1 LTQAA
6 GSRLRSSLARV
17 AAPEVALVVA
27 AACFGVTFVM
37 VKDAVNDVSPA
48 GFIVLRFTIGT
59 ATLAPF
65 AWVSR
70 RRSARP
76 DPLPS
81 VAKVSVG
88 LGLALAVGYMLQ
100 TVGLQYT
107 SASNSA
113 FITGLFVVFTPLIQ
127 IGLRHRGLGPV
138 TATAVAL
145 AVTGLF
151 LITGASFDVGAGDL
165 LSLGCAFAFAVQIV
179 MLGTW
184 APRFDALVLNTAQ
197 MAALTVLTLPVL
209 AITGPGR
216 LTGRAWLAIVV
227 TGLACSSLAFSL
239 QVYGQS
245 RTAPTRAALL
255 LSLEPVFAAVTGYAT
270 GAGLGLVGAFGALLI
285 LSGIVVEE
293 GGGAWWRRRTDATRP
308 AGAVDHP

>member
-1 LTQAA
+1 M
-6 GSRLRSSLARV
+6 RSF
-17 AAPEVALVVA
+17 APELALVVA
-27 AACFGVTFVM
+27 AACFGITFVM

-59 ATLAPF
+59 VTLVPF

-70 RRSARP
+70 RRSERRDPARAV
-76 DPLPS
+76 LP
-81 VAKVSVG
+81 VAVA
-88 LGLALAVGYMLQ
+88 LGVALTFGYMLQ

-127 IGLRHRGLGPV
+127 VALRHRGLGPV

-145 AVTGLF
+145 AVAGLF
-151 LITGASFDVGAGDL
+151 LITGASFHVGSGDA

-179 MLGTW
+179 MLGEW
-184 APRFDALVLNTAQ
+184 APRFDPLVLNTAQ
-197 MAALTVLTLPVL
+197 MAALVVLTLPVL
-209 AITGPGR
+209 AITGPGA

-239 QVYGQS
+239 QVYAQT
-245 RTAPTRAALL
+245 RTTPTRAALL
-255 LSLEPVFAAVTGYAT
+255 LSLEPVFAALTGYAT
-270 GAGLGLVGAFGALLI
+270 GEGLGVVGAFGALLI
-285 LSGIVVEE
+285 LAAVVVEE
-293 GGGAWWRRRTDATRP
+293 GAGAWLRRRGAPARVERP
-308 AGAVDHP
+308 